1 MNKLGRY
8 SAVLIP
14 FMAMVLLL
22 SSCESFLNP
31 DQELHVTEDK
41 LFDDWYEYRS
51 IEMGLYALQQDLV
64 EQLVVLGELR
74 GDMLTIT
81 PNADADLVEIYNFNF
96 SKDNKYASP
105 TRFFKLISA
114 CNNFIRVLEREH
126 PELLDPETPIT
137 NYDRLYGEALCMR
150 AWTYFYA
157 VRIYGKVPYIEESL
171 VTMEE
176 IQEYVN
182 SSGTYTDSV
191 YIDFAVDGYYNDTI
205 YNKPITFEKRLYDMD
220 MVIDVFTDQL
230 ENDVKAVG
238 VNHYINNNDTDWEI
252 VIWNTWAW
260 HALLGQMYLYQG
272 NLAKAT
278 FHYEK
283 IIYGSTEENRYQC
296 TQVTG
301 GTNWASNFST
311 INNMEHILVIWFN
324 KENFQKNELQKLFSP
339 FEPHKYMLKPT
350 KSAVMMWET
359 EWSNYSIDDRQ
370 GPDNAKFSND
380 DRGIPNDDRGA
391 EVSYSYTK
399 GRADMESYL
408 KHGEVTQMLQYKA
421 EGDLRTVNTIMEGY
435 DTVVWKYSINK
446 QRWDEDAN
454 FFVYRAGGIHLN
466 LAEVYT
472 YMVYEQDGYTTSN
485 TTNAKNIL
493 NNGRNYSELNSR
505 PQKGVRGRVG
515 AEPIELYN
523 IIYKHD
529 PVTHEIIGYY
539 DYTGN
544 LAAKQRYLDTKILE
558 ERGKELAFEGERFYD
573 LMRVAK
579 RRNDPSFLAEKVAQK
594 YPPGKR
600 EQIYNYLLDEN
611 NWYINFFN

>member
-8 SAVLIP
+8 FAVLIP
-14 FMAMVLLL
+14 FMATVLLL

-31 DQELHVTEDK
+31 DQELQITEDK

-51 IEMGLYALQQDLV
+51 VEMGLYALQQDLV

-81 PNADADLVEIYNFNF
+81 PNAEADLVEIYNFNF

-105 TRFFKLISA
+105 TKFFKLISA
-114 CNNFIRVLEREH
+114 CNNFIRILEREH
-126 PELLDPETPIT
+126 PEVMNPESPIN

-176 IQEYVN
+176 IQEFVN

-191 YIDFAVDGYYNDTI
+191 YIEYAINGYYNDTL
-205 YNKPITFEKRLYDMD
+205 YNKPITFDKRLYDMD
-220 MVIDVFTDQL
+220 MVIDVFTNQL

-238 VNHYINNNDTDWEI
+238 VNHYINNNNTDWEI

-272 NLAKAT
+272 DLAKAA

-296 TQVTG
+296 TQATG
-301 GTNWASNFST
+301 GSNWASNFST

-324 KENFQKNELQKLFSP
+324 KENFQKNDLQKLFSP
-339 FEPHKYMLKPT
+339 FDPHQYMLKPT

-359 EWSNYSIDDRQ
+359 EWSNYSIDESH
-370 GPDNAKFSND
+370 GPDKAKIRN
-380 DRGIPNDDRGA
+380 RGIPNDDRGA
-391 EVSYSYTK
+391 AVSYSYTK
-399 GRADMESYL
+399 GRADMESAL

-421 EGDLRTVNTIMEGY
+421 EGDLRTVNTLMEGY

-454 FFVYRAGGIHLN
+454 FYVYRAGGIHLN

-472 YMVYEQDGYTTSN
+472 YWAYDQGGFVTSN
-485 TTNAKNIL
+485 TNNALNIL
-493 NNGRNYSELNSR
+493 NTGRNYSELNSR
-505 PQKGVRGRVG
+505 PQRGVRGRVG
-515 AEPIELYN
+515 AQAIDLYN
-523 IIYKHD
+523 IIYIHD
-529 PVTHEIIGYY
+529 PTTNEVIGYY
-539 DYTGN
+539 DYTGK
-544 LAAKQRYLDTKILE
+544 LAAKQRYLDAKILE
-558 ERGKELAFEGERFYD
+558 ERGREQAFEGERFYD
-573 LMRVAK
+573 LMRIAK

>member
-1 MNKLGRY
+1 MNKLGKY

-14 FMAMVLLL
+14 FVAIAFLL
-22 SSCESFLNP
+22 SSCENFLNP
-31 DQELHVTEDK
+31 EQELYIMEDK
-41 LFDDWYEYRS
+41 LFDDWYEYRAV
-51 IEMGLYALQQDLV
+51 EMGMYALQQDLV

-81 PNADADLVEIYNFNF
+81 PNAEADLVEIYNFDF
-96 SKDNKYASP
+96 SNENNKYVSP

-114 CNNFIRVLEREH
+114 CNNFIRVLEREY
-126 PELLDPETPIT
+126 PEVLDPETPVT

-191 YIDFAVDGYYNDTI
+191 YIGYAIDGYYNDTI
-205 YNKPITFEKRLYDMD
+205 YNKPITFDKRLYDMN

-230 ENDVKAVG
+230 EDDVKAVG
-238 VNHYINNNDTDWEI
+238 VNHYINNNNTDWEI

-272 NLAKAT
+272 DLAKAA

-296 TQVTG
+296 TRVT

-324 KENFQKNELQKLFSP
+324 KENFQKNNLQQLFSP

-359 EWSNYSIDDRQ
+359 EWSNYSIDESR
-370 GPDNAKFSND
+370 GPDNAKIIN
-380 DRGIPNDDRGA
+380 RGNPNDARGA

-399 GRADMESYL
+399 GTADLQNML
-408 KHGEVTQMLQYKA
+408 TQGQVTQMLRYKA

-435 DTVVWKYSINK
+435 DTIVWKYSINK

-454 FFVYRAGGIHLN
+454 FYVYRAGGIHLN

-472 YMVYEQDGYTTSN
+472 YWIYEQDGFTTSN
-485 TTNAKNIL
+485 TNNALNIL
-493 NNGRNYSELNSR
+493 NTGRNYSELNSR
-505 PQKGVRGRVG
+505 PQRGVRGRVG
-515 AEPIELYN
+515 AQAIKLYN
-523 IIYKHD
+523 IIYRQD
-529 PVTHEIIGYY
+529 PITNEVIGYY

-558 ERGKELAFEGERFYD
+558 ERGRELAFEGERFYD

-579 RRNDPSFLAEKVAQK
+579 RRKDPSFLAEKVAQK

-611 NWYINFFN
+611 NWYINIFK